1 MSKIIDT
8 LVGSL
13 DEKREY
19 KKNEARAR
27 ALPSEY
33 ATAYSEIKKY
43 IFNTSG
49 IVTMDPLKVLVDILE
64 EAAANNKRVLEVT
77 GPDVAAFAD
86 ELVRGERSYHEKQRN
101 KLNAIVTNKLSRK
114 E

>member
-1 MSKIIDT
+1 MSKILDR

-19 KKNEARAR
+19 KKIEARAR

-33 ATAYSEIKKY
+33 STAYSEIKKY

-86 ELVRGERSYHEKQRN
+86 ELVRGEHSYHEEQRN
-101 KLNAIVTNKLSRK
+101 KLNATITKRLGRK